1 MKAQIFEE
9 KDGRQINKIQL
20 WQPLK
25 VRALLSMFTLLMVVV
40 CYGQNQVTVIT
51 NANQTENPNL
61 RQYVESAVTS
71 TLTYISTQTS
81 NDAFVIGKIT
91 SSRLQIIA
99 PFSDLRLLL
108 LKGVPQTISGKQ
120 ISTVFGDFNASAL
133 SITGPDAS
141 LINPSNIILP
151 DGDYQICFLANND
164 NGCSFTPSGCNLS
177 NPATGCANFT
187 VACLPINGAVINTI
201 ANNPVSPFI
210 RQSIFSGNITSNI
223 QFNRSVGCSAPALVK
238 LFGKLERLAPAPFTI
253 ALIPNYSGAPT
264 INLNNGNTQITPA
277 QQLQAFANFNGSLL
291 NVTGIDYRTLVDS
304 LNNLRLPG
312 GTYRICYYARYLN
325 SNGALAGN
333 ASNPSLGCA
342 TFNICGP
349 ASAPQ
354 FIQPVNNLNI
364 SSAIPVIAQTSPVV
378 FSWTPPQ
385 SSCGFPPGGYLYDFE
400 IRELYANQGV
410 QDAINNPFV
419 FRKFSLPSNTFLL
432 DTLVNQ
438 YVLQRGKRYVIR
450 VRATGSNPST
460 PIIIDNSGY
469 SRTEAFQYGENVDIT
484 TQTPFGAIDPTLAY
498 LKFTER
504 MADYWDDAYTDI
516 LAGKRSDTLVP
527 IKEFISLKLMQ
538 NGIGYGLDAI
548 EIFYLLNPELI
559 NEKMVRLSYKAKM
572 PLLPLV
578 DGNKLR
584 NFAIKYNGNLQPD
597 TKEVSSYKMKQDSLV
612 NLYDKNLLPESI
624 RPMVKKGLESLQLFA
639 NEAATAERVTVNTIN
654 RLLAELL
661 FTINSQR
668 KTGATLNT
676 NHIAEVVNDLVE
688 ITSQPVYSSAYN
700 QLLLPNKSEMQN
712 EFFYA
717 ASYKDGPVQ
726 TGFNIKQFATRY
738 EDFYFAS
745 KDRILPFDIVV
756 YRSKTPPAGPVLSE
770 PNLNEAYRIFYTP
783 SSLYN
788 NRNPD
793 INALV
798 SPDLASTTQVPLP
811 QTLGYKFWTLNM
823 LNHSR
828 SNATN
833 VEVKDIFINNRKKG
847 STDKRLS
854 ILLKVN

>member
-20 WQPLK
+20 WQQLTG
-25 VRALLSMFTLLMVVV
+25 RALLSMIILLMTIIS
-40 CYGQNQVTVIT
+40 YGQIMVAT
-51 NANQTENPNL
+51 NANQTGNPNL
-61 RQYVESAVTS
+61 KQFLESAVSTMLTTTS
-71 TLTYISTQTS
+71 PDPRDIYVVGRI
-81 NDAFVIGKIT
+81 V
-91 SSRLQIIA
+91 SSRLDITA
-99 PFSDLRLLL
+99 PKSNLSTKISPTQPKF
-108 LKGVPQTISGKQ
+108 ISGPE
-120 ISTVFGDFNASAL
+120 ISAVFGNFTSGL
-133 SITGPDAS
+133 SITGADAS
-141 LINPSNIILP
+141 LVNSSDPNNIILP
-151 DGDYQICFLANND
+151 DGDYQVCFLVNSQS
-164 NGCSFTPSGCNLS
+164 GCGYSPNSCNLS
-177 NPATGCANFT
+177 DPERGCAKFT
-187 VACLPINGAVINTI
+187 VACSPINGAVINTI

-223 QFNRSVGCSAPALVK
+223 QLNRSPGCSAPARVK
-238 LFGKLERLAPAPFTI
+238 LFGRLERLAPTPFTI
-253 ALIPNYSGAPT
+253 ALNPNYSGAPN
-264 INLNNGNTQITPA
+264 INLNTGNNQVNAT

-291 NVTGIDYRTLVDS
+291 DVTGIDYRSLVDS
-304 LNNLRLPG
+304 TNNIRLPG
-312 GTYRICYYARYLN
+312 GTYRICYYARYFV
-325 SNGALAGN
+325 NGSPAGY

-432 DTLVNQ
+432 DTMVNR

-450 VRATGSNPST
+450 VRATGNTPST
-460 PIIIDNSGY
+460 PVIIDNSGY

-484 TQTPFGAIDPTLAY
+484 TNTPFGAADPTLAY

-504 MADYWDDAYTDI
+504 MADYWDDAYTDL
-516 LAGKRSDTLVP
+516 LAGKRSDTLIP

-572 PLLPLV
+572 PLLPVV
-578 DGNKLR
+578 DGNKIR
-584 NFAIKYNGNLQPD
+584 NFAIKYNGNMQPD
-597 TKEVSSYKMKQDSLV
+597 TKEVSIYKMKQDSLA

-624 RPMVKKGLESLQLFA
+624 RPIIKNGLESLQLFA
-639 NEAATAERVTVNTIN
+639 SEAASSERVTVNTIN

-688 ITSQPVYSSAYN
+688 ITSKPVYSSAYN
-700 QLLLPNKSEMQN
+700 YLLQPNKSAREN
-712 EFFYA
+712 GVFYA
-717 ASYKDGPVQ
+717 ASYIDEPIP
-726 TGFNIKQFATRY
+726 TGLNARQFANRY

-745 KDRILPFDIVV
+745 KDRVLPFDIIV
-756 YRSKTPPAGPVLSE
+756 YRSKTPPAGPVLTE

-828 SNATN
+828 TNATN